1 MYSFTKQ
8 QAQLEAQ
15 RASKAED
22 TLELRHEE
30 LRTLR
35 NTLANLEHT
44 LNDSQARVQSLERT
58 GDREAERAAEAHYTE
73 LRRLEDE
80 LDAVKKR
87 EKKLVDGQSYQ
98 AAAIAELE
106 RENQRLR
113 TSNATRSQE
122 SATSATPCNACSD
135 IERRMHEE
143 QHRTQKLEAA
153 NASIAAAKAIIAS
166 KLLHLTNQHAALER
180 SSSRQLSEL
189 QEVLEEA
196 KESEGYLRLEKDD
209 MAEAHT
215 AEIETLQKELRLA
228 EAKKGEAVQRLAAAT
243 QESEALQEEVQELER
258 CNEALKAEL
267 DVSGHTTASAQF
279 DRLLMSAD
287 ADRCML
293 RAARLPL

>member
-1 MYSFTKQ
+1 LS
-8 QAQLEAQ
+8 
-15 RASKAED
+15 
-22 TLELRHEE
+22 
-30 LRTLR
+30 
-35 NTLANLEHT
+35 
-44 LNDSQARVQSLERT
+44 DSQARVQSLERT

-73 LRRLEDE
+73 LKRLEDE
-80 LDAVKKR
+80 LDAVQKR

-113 TSNATRSQE
+113 TTSNATRCQDST
-122 SATSATPCNACSD
+122 SATSTMTPCNACPD
-135 IERRMHEE
+135 LGRRLLEE
-143 QHRTQKLEAA
+143 EHKAQKLETA
-153 NASIAAAKAIIAS
+153 NAALIAAKANIDS

-189 QEVLEEA
+189 QEALEEA

-215 AEIETLQKELRLA
+215 AEIDILQKELRLA
-228 EAKKGEAVQRLAAAT
+228 EAEKGEAVQRLAAAT